1 MRRSFFFSMLNR
13 GGRTSVPLQIG
24 TSRYWLLIVCVR
36 ANFSEIFSSNVATH
50 GLMGSWL
57 KK

>member
-1 MRRSFFFSMLNR
+1 MKQKDRLAAVSPKSGQMLR
-13 GGRTSVPLQIG
+13 LGGSILNSG
-24 TSRYWLLIVCVR
+24 DVR

>member
-1 MRRSFFFSMLNR
+1 L
-13 GGRTSVPLQIG
+13 SV
-24 TSRYWLLIVCVR
+24 CMR

-50 GLMGSWL
+50 GVVGSWL

>member
-1 MRRSFFFSMLNR
+1 LYVS
-13 GGRTSVPLQIG
+13 
-24 TSRYWLLIVCVR
+24 VR
-36 ANFSEIFSSNVATH
+36 ANFSEIFSSNVATP